1 MERAQKSQ
9 RDLAAGQTD
18 SSAAWA
24 RSSTMRRYGA
34 GTHGDDPLPN
44 VPDWDE
50 NQRLQS
56 EKEVLGFFVSGH
68 PMDKYADKIKNL
80 KAVSTA
86 DALEMKPA
94 PPRRGAGSSSRRTT
108 SASQA

>member
-1 MERAQKSQ
+1 MPAH
-9 RDLAAGQTD
+9 
-18 SSAAWA
+18 
-24 RSSTMRRYGA
+24 
-34 GTHGDDPLPN
+34 HGEDPLPN

-50 NQRLQS
+50 NLRLQS

-80 KAVSTA
+80 KAVTTA

-94 PPRRGAGSSSRRTT
+94 PPHASRR
-108 SASQA
+108 AAAGE